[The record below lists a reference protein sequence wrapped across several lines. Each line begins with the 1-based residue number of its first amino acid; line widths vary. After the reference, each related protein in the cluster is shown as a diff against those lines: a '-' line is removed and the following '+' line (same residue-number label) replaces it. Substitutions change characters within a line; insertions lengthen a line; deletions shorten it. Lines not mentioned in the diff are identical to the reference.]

1 MGIKTPE
8 RSGDLIV
15 KLQIVIPNDPTDAD
29 KELLQQLDAAW
40 NDSDARADLVW

>member
-15 KLQIVIPNDPTDAD
+15 KLQIVIPDTLSDND

-40 NDSDARADLVW
+40 NDPEARADLVW